1 MQLLIY
7 KLIGV
12 YKLMI
17 SLESVTQL
25 LIFFTI
31 WLIYYQSIIV
41 EVMQICVRTFQI
53 YVEIEE
59 TD

>member
-31 WLIYYQSIIV
+31 WLIYYQSVIV